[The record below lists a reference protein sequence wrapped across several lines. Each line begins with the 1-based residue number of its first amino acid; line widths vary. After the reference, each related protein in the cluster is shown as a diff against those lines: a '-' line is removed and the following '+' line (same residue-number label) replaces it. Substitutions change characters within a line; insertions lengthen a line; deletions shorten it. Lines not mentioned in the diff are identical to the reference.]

1 MISFF
6 GGIGSFSHESLKV
19 ADQTLSSSEDCR
31 RFCPPRSLKGD
42 REKTVLIWL
51 AVFPLT
57 HLPLITGS
65 NYFHAIR
72 AVSAKVLIA
81 ENTGQQ

>member
-1 MISFF
+1 
-6 GGIGSFSHESLKV
+6 
-19 ADQTLSSSEDCR
+19 
-31 RFCPPRSLKGD
+31 
-42 REKTVLIWL
+42 VLIWL